1 MKWWSRLKL
10 DGVYNMH
17 PNDYRVMDVLAYQH
31 HMKDERRSL
40 FTKSRLAGFCD
51 MGRKSLRRSIANL
64 EKNGWIELDKHH
76 KGYAILYSIPIFD
89 ADLKR
94 NDMVTDVAF

>member
-1 MKWWSRLKL
+1 
-10 DGVYNMH
+10 
-17 PNDYRVMDVLAYQH
+17 
-31 HMKDERRSL
+31 
-40 FTKSRLAGFCD
+40 

-89 ADLKR
+89 AHLQR
-94 NDMVTDVAF
+94 TEVVTEVAF